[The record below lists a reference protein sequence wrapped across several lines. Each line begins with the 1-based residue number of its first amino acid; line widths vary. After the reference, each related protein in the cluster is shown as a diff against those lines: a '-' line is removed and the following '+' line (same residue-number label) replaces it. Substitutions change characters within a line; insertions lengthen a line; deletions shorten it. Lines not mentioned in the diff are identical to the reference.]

1 MINELNRI
9 VMLLSNKARFI
20 EEQCEEVIDLR
31 KKKKAMVI
39 ELLKTRNYDII
50 DDDDEYKYLRQMK
63 IESVEEENIVKLR
76 KERDEKMKEL
86 EILQK
91 TSERK
96 MWLSDLKQF
105 EKLYEKYLIDRQDR
119 VFGKVKKKK
128 IKKMKFKKKK

>member
-1 MINELNRI
+1 MINQHDRI

-31 KKKKAMVI
+31 KKKKAQVI
-39 ELLKTRNYDII
+39 DLLKSRNYDII
-50 DDDDEYKYLRQMK
+50 DNDKEYKYLRGMK
-63 IESVEEENIVKLR
+63 IESLEEENIVRLR

-86 EILQK
+86 EVLKK

-96 MWLSDLKQF
+96 MWLTDLKQF
-105 EKLYEKYLIDRQDR
+105 EKLYDKYLVERQDR

-128 IKKMKFKKKK
+128 VKKMKFKKSK